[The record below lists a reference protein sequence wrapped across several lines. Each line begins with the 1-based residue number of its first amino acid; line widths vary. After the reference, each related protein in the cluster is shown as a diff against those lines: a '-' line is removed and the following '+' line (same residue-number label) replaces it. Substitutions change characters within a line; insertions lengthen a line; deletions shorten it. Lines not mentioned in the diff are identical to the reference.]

1 VITCPSI
8 RASGVTRRLFA
19 QARAGPTEPLDALYR
34 RAAAKLLP
42 LIRLRLGRTLR
53 TEVESRDILQTVLLK
68 SVTRL
73 EQVQD
78 GAALMG
84 WFVKIAENE
93 IRDLADYATRQR
105 RDVAMRRPIDDAVA
119 VPAIV
124 RQALSQV
131 ILLEDTSRLEAAIAS
146 LPDAQRD
153 IVMLRS
159 FEELSF
165 PEIAERLE
173 KSPDACRML
182 FARAMAAMTIH
193 MRAGS

>member
-1 VITCPSI
+1 MS
-8 RASGVTRRLFA
+8 SGVTVQLFE
-19 QARAGPTEPLDALYR
+19 QARGGSSEAMDALYR

-53 TEVESRDILQTVLLK
+53 AEVESRDILQAVLLK
-68 SVTRL
+68 SVARM

-105 RDVAMRRPIDDAVA
+105 RDVAQRRPIDDAAA
-119 VPAIV
+119 VPAVV

-131 ILLEDTSRLEAAIAS
+131 ILLEDTSRLEAAIAA
-146 LPDAQRD
+146 LPDAQRE

-165 PEIAERLE
+165 PEIATRLE

-193 MRAGS
+193 MRADR